1 MATATQ
7 KFKAQHPEAP
17 NGEQGDELKSG
28 MTSEADYT
36 VQVGLLDS
44 RIRTQKVYQKTHQL
58 RGETAKAER
67 KKLWADTEEIKRDT
81 QGVKKGIAQD
91 DYQGAIKE
99 REVNQESITQRLANK
114 SYKTDITRR
123 QNDGLRQSI
132 LNSGST
138 VTTDHTQKFQ
148 GAIASGNMGKK

>member
-1 MATATQ
+1 MATQTTTR
-7 KFKAQHPEAP
+7 KRSTHPEAP
-17 NGEQGDELKSG
+17 EGEKGDEFKSG
-28 MTSEADYT
+28 LTSEADYT
-36 VQVGLLDS
+36 VQAGLLDAG
-44 RIRTQKVYQKTHQL
+44 IRTQKLHQKTHQL

-67 KKLWADTEEIKRDT
+67 KKIWADTEEIKRDT

-91 DYQGAIKE
+91 NYAGAVKE
-99 REVNQESITQRLANK
+99 RTVNQDSITQRLANK

-138 VTTDHTQKFQ
+138 VTTDHTQGF
-148 GAIASGNMGKK
+148 SGVTGTK